1 MGSRP
6 WLCSRCVKEKRVL
19 LSFTLLLFPSRKVS
33 PKMHLHSTLV
43 IGLCLDLNLHLIA
56 AGRNLWSHVSLRSAS
71 GCVKGKKVTGTFV
84 IAHLVSGPA
93 LTCLPECDPV
103 WSYSSLT
110 TIKLNTGEV
119 TVCSYLL
126 YYQWSYVHISSFS
139 VFVVINT
146 MVISAPTGYWV
157 HWSGA
162 SWLHHNLYETLS
174 CKEVKSFI
182 VPRVSVYLSTEEMS
196 NRIIFLR
203 VISAYP

>member
-56 AGRNLWSHVSLRSAS
+56 AVRNLWSHVSLRSAS

-110 TIKLNTGEV
+110 TIKLHWRSHSLFLSSLLSVKLRTHLKLFSFCCDQYNGNL
-119 TVCSYLL
+119 CSYWLL
-126 YYQWSYVHISSFS
+126 GALIWSLLITPQPLWNLILQGSKEFHC
-139 VFVVINT
+139 
-146 MVISAPTGYWV
+146 
-157 HWSGA
+157 A
-162 SWLHHNLYETLS
+162 S
-174 CKEVKSFI
+174 C
-182 VPRVSVYLSTEEMS
+182 
-196 NRIIFLR
+196 
-203 VISAYP
+203 